1 MVTGANTTAFIQRLK
16 VQEMQDYCISHFELS
31 PELPSGLRW
40 IKAPSRSHRRLT
52 GTMAGTKTAK
62 GYYRVSVRGR
72 RFMTHQIVY
81 ALVHGFKLV
90 ADVRKDKS
98 LSFDHIDRVKDN
110 NHPFNIRIADWSM
123 QNRNRATQA

>member
-1 MVTGANTTAFIQRLK
+1 MKHLALVIEDVEL
-16 VQEMQDYCISHFELS
+16 YCRQHFELA

-40 IKAPSRSHRRLT
+40 IKAPSRSHEYLR
-52 GTMAGTKTAK
+52 GCMAGTKTDK
-62 GYYRVSVRGR
+62 GYYRVSVLSK
-72 RFMTHQIVY
+72 RFMSHQIVY

-90 ADVRKDKS
+90 ADVRKDKA

-110 NHPFNIRIADWSM
+110 NHPFNLRIADWST